1 MLRRTAFTTVL
12 ACAALAAA
20 LLISTS
26 SGAAAAKPKK
36 IVTLTPFSS
45 NALVNT
51 GMKPVAI
58 GKQAA
63 GRKAMSPKLKGVRE
77 LALSHPNGPN
87 LEEIAQ
93 IDPDVVLSSPA
104 WSKGTKTMRDLA
116 ITVRLMDPAKVSQ
129 VVPQIR
135 AIGNAYGNKARTAAF
150 SRKVKKQIKYGT
162 SGRPI
167 KRRPSVLMLLG
178 VGRAPQAFMKNSW
191 GASVVA
197 AAGGRLITQGLSGSG
212 GFAKVSDEWIIEQNP
227 DVIVVVPHGNASDLD
242 SIAEFYRSNPAWS
255 TLNAVKNNAVNVVI
269 DDALLQPDTDVGNTI
284 KRVRT
289 KFLKNWN

>member
-1 MLRRTAFTTVL
+1 MHNRTAFLTPL

-20 LLISTS
+20 LLISTAGS
-26 SGAAAAKPKK
+26 AAAKSRK

-45 NALVNT
+45 NALVNS
-51 GMKPVAI
+51 GVKPVAI

-63 GRKAMSPKLKGVRE
+63 GRKAMSPKLKGIRE

-93 IDPDVVLSSPA
+93 IDPNVVLSSSA

-135 AIGNAYGNKARTAAF
+135 AIGNAYGNKRKAAAF
-150 SRKVKKQIKYGT
+150 AKKVQKQIRTGM

-167 KRRPSVLMLLG
+167 KKRPSVLMLLG
-178 VGRAPQAFMKNSW
+178 VGRAPQAFMKNTW
-191 GASVVA
+191 GASVVT

-212 GFAKVSDEWIIEQNP
+212 GFAKVSDEWIIEKNP
-227 DVIVVVPHGNASDLD
+227 DVIIVVPHGNANDLD

-255 TLNAVKNNAVNVVI
+255 TLDAVKNNAVNVVI